1 MPIRITGL
9 NSGLDTEAII
19 SALVSSYSYKTNKYK
34 KAQTKLSWK
43 QDAWKA
49 LNTKIYSLYNS
60 VGNMRFSSAYNV
72 KKTTVSDSTKVSI
85 TAGSGST
92 NGSYSIQVTSLAK
105 AGYLTGGRLASG
117 TTASAKLS
125 DLGYTGGDGKMSLT
139 VGGKTTDIS
148 VNADTTI
155 QEVVNQLKN
164 AGVNA
169 SYDETNRRIFVSSKK
184 TGIEN
189 DFSLSGSDA
198 DGTKALTALG
208 LNVAS
213 DANTAEYK
221 ALAAYSGLDF
231 AAIVQA
237 KADATA
243 GNAQL
248 KTENTNYQK
257 AITYGNAV
265 DAIRTVGKNGT
276 ASDFETLKSLASMS
290 SLEKTY
296 VDTDGNIYTYDEE
309 NKKYVATKVGADGN
323 PQKIE
328 VDETDITDTSKY
340 AEAAT
345 KYDELAKDFGLITNK
360 KDENGNDVLDDK
372 GNTIEDKSAL
382 TAFKK
387 NLSTVKAISEDA
399 ETTANSDLQAM
410 LTDLETAVSSGADD
424 AVSTLVASYETK
436 VADNNTTIATNNA
449 TLAANPKLTADMTA
463 DDITAFA
470 EKVAYAKDVVD
481 GNINLSGNYNADAT
495 RVNGSDATIY
505 VNGAEYTGASNSF
518 SINGMTITATG
529 VTGSVYDPTESN
541 AVSATVDTDVQGI
554 YDKIKDFLSQ
564 YNAIINEMTSLY
576 NADSAKGYEPLTDEE
591 KDAMSDTEVEKW
603 EEKIKASLLRR
614 DDTLSS
620 LISSM
625 TNAMSKGVEIN
636 GKNYFLSS
644 FGIKTMGYLN
654 AVKNEQNAYH
664 IDGDEDDVNT
674 SGNADKL
681 MAAIAEDPD
690 TVMEFMQGLA
700 KNLYDAVDTKMKST
714 SLSSIYTV
722 YNDKEMASEYSD
734 YTSLIT
740 KWEEK
745 LKDKEDYYYKKFSA
759 METALAKLNSQTSSL
774 TGLFGN

>member
-1 MPIRITGL
+1 MD
-9 NSGLDTEAII
+9 N
-19 SALVSSYSYKTNKYK
+19 
-34 KAQTKLSWK
+34 
-43 QDAWKA
+43 
-49 LNTKIYSLYNS
+49 
-60 VGNMRFSSAYNV
+60 
-72 KKTTVSDSTKVSI
+72 
-85 TAGSGST
+85 
-92 NGSYSIQVTSLAK
+92 
-105 AGYLTGGRLASG
+105 
-117 TTASAKLS
+117 
-125 DLGYTGGDGKMSLT
+125 
-139 VGGKTTDIS
+139 
-148 VNADTTI
+148 
-155 QEVVNQLKN
+155 
-164 AGVNA
+164 
-169 SYDETNRRIFVSSKK
+169 
-184 TGIEN
+184 
-189 DFSLSGSDA
+189 
-198 DGTKALTALG
+198 
-208 LNVAS
+208 
-213 DANTAEYK
+213 
-221 ALAAYSGLDF
+221 
-231 AAIVQA
+231 
-237 KADATA
+237 
-243 GNAQL
+243 
-248 KTENTNYQK
+248 
-257 AITYGNAV
+257 
-265 DAIRTVGKNGT
+265 
-276 ASDFETLKSLASMS
+276 
-290 SLEKTY
+290 
-296 VDTDGNIYTYDEE
+296 DGNIYTYDKET
-309 NKKYVATKVGADGN
+309 NKYNTTKVGADGN
-323 PQKIE
+323 PEKIE
-328 VDETDITDTSKY
+328 VEEADITAGGYT
-340 AEAAT
+340 EAAT

-463 DDITAFA
+463 DDIAAFA

-481 GNINLSGNYNADAT
+481 GNINLSGNYNAGAT

-505 VNGAEYTGASNSF
+505 VNGAEYTGDSNSF

-700 KNLYDAVDTKMKST
+700 KNLYDAVDKKMRST
-714 SLSSIYTV
+714 TLSSIYTV

-759 METALAKLNSQTSSL
+759 METALSKLNSQTSSL

>member
-9 NSGLDTEAII
+9 NSGLDTESII
-19 SALVSSYSYKTNKYK
+19 SALVSSYNYKTNKYK

-43 QDAWKA
+43 QDAWKS

-92 NGSYSIQVTSLAK
+92 NGSYSVQVTSLAK
-105 AGYLTGGRLASG
+105 AGYLTGGKLASG

-125 DLGYTGGDGKMSLT
+125 DLGYTGGDGKLALT
-139 VGGKTTDIS
+139 VGGKTKDIS
-148 VNADTTI
+148 VTADTTI
-155 QEVVNQLKN
+155 QDVVNQLKE

-169 SYDETNRRIFVSSKK
+169 SYDATNRRIFVSSKK
-184 TGIEN
+184 TGVEN
-189 DFSLSGSDA
+189 DFSLSGSNA
-198 DGTKALTALG
+198 DGTNALKALG
-208 LNVAS
+208 LSVAS
-213 DANTAEYK
+213 DANTAEYQ

-231 AAIVQA
+231 NAIVQG
-237 KADATA
+237 KIDATTS
-243 GNAQL
+243 NAAL
-248 KTENTNYQK
+248 KAENANYQK
-257 AITYGNAV
+257 AIAYGNAV
-265 DAIRTVGKNGT
+265 DAIRTVGKKGT

-328 VDETDITDTSKY
+328 VEEADITDTFKY
-340 AEAAT
+340 TEAAT
-345 KYDELAKDFGLITNK
+345 KYNDLAKFFGLITNK
-360 KDENGNDVLDDK
+360 KDENGNEVKDDK
-372 GNTIEDKSAL
+372 GNVVEDKSAL
-382 TAFKK
+382 EAFKK

-399 ETTANSDLQAM
+399 ETTANSDLQTM

-424 AVSTLVASYETK
+424 AVSTLVASYEAE
-436 VADNNTTIATNNA
+436 VATNNTTIAANNA
-449 TLAANPKLTADMTA
+449 TLAKNPKLTADMTA
-463 DDITAFA
+463 DDIDAFA
-470 EKVAYAKDVVD
+470 DKVAYAKAVEEGTIKLD
-481 GNINLSGNYNADAT
+481 GTYNTDAT
-495 RVNGSDATIY
+495 RVDGSDATIY
-505 VNGAEYTGASNSF
+505 VNGAEYTGDSNSF

-591 KDAMSDTEVEKW
+591 KDAMSDKEVEKW

-700 KNLYDAVDTKMKST
+700 KNLYDAVDAKMKT
-714 SLSSIYTV
+714 TTLSSVYTV

-734 YTSLIT
+734 YTSLIA

-745 LKDKEDYYYKKFSA
+745 LKNQEEYYYKKFSA

-774 TGLFGN
+774 TGLFG

>member
-148 VNADTTI
+148 VTADTTI
-155 QEVVNQLKN
+155 QEVVNQLKT

-243 GNAQL
+243 SNAQL
-248 KTENTNYQK
+248 KTENANYQK

-265 DAIRTVGKNGT
+265 DAIRTVGEGHDAKEY
-276 ASDFETLKSLASMS
+276 DLLKSLASMS
-290 SLEKTY
+290 SLDKTY
-296 VDTDGNIYTYDEE
+296 VDNDGNIYTYDKET
-309 NKKYVATKVGADGN
+309 NKYSTTKVGADGN
-323 PQKIE
+323 PEKIE
-328 VDETDITDTSKY
+328 VEEADITAGGYT
-340 AEAAT
+340 EAAT

-436 VADNNTTIATNNA
+436 VAENNTTIAANNA

-463 DDITAFA
+463 DDIAAFA

-625 TNAMSKGVEIN
+625 TNAMAKGVTVN
-636 GKNYFLSS
+636 GKSYYLSN

-654 AVKNEQNAYH
+654 AAKNEQNAYH

-740 KWEEK
+740 KWQEK
-745 LKDKEDYYYKKFSA
+745 LEQQEEYYYKKFSA
-759 METALAKLNSQTSSL
+759 METALSKLNSQTSSL